1 MPRKIRLYLALFTV
15 VLLVNSTMSLAKL
28 VNIRLEK
35 LVNDSDLIVYGRT
48 IRESAGGVS
57 GGLRTGSFE
66 VTSVLKGASLEGRK
80 RVQICN
86 DPGDIESYDL
96 GKVVG
101 FYVVFTKSS
110 GDCFRP
116 VLGLRSVVQTEGH
129 FALTGNIADEPQQQD
144 INSFLT
150 KIKSLASLSSREA
163 GSGVGH

>member
-15 VLLVNSTMSLAKL
+15 VLLVNSTMPLAKL

-48 IRESAGGVS
+48 IREATGSVA
-57 GGLRTGSFE
+57 GGLRTVSFE

-96 GKVVG
+96 GEVVG
-101 FYVVFTKSS
+101 SYVIFTKLSA
-110 GDCFRP
+110 DCFRP
-116 VLGLRSVVQTEGH
+116 VLGLRSVVQIDGH
-129 FALTGNIADEPQQQD
+129 FALTGNIENEPQRQD

-150 KIKSLASLSSREA
+150 KVKSLVSLGSRGSS
-163 GSGVGH
+163 

>member
-1 MPRKIRLYLALFTV
+1 MPRKIGLCCAIFTV
-15 VLLVNSTMSLAKL
+15 VLLVNSTMLLAKL
-28 VNIRLEK
+28 VSIRLEK
-35 LVNDSDLIVYGRT
+35 LVNDSDVIVYGRT
-48 IRESAGGVS
+48 MREGEATARVP
-57 GGLRTGSFE
+57 GGLRMVSFE
-66 VTSVLKGASLEGRK
+66 VTLVLKGESLKGKK

-101 FYVVFTKSS
+101 SYVVFTKSS
-110 GDCFRP
+110 GGCFRP

-150 KIKSLASLSSREA
+150 KVKALASLGSRGSS
-163 GSGVGH
+163 